1 MQKTKTQSPLTVH
14 ILGLIAW
21 FFFFAL
27 VIKFPSF
34 ASSAS
39 TTQSQQTTVESYG
52 SNQALR
58 PGILVQVDPSN
69 VADVIPASQPN
80 ITKTLGVVIS
90 PSASTITIQNSTS
103 ATNTAY
109 VSSDGNYQMI
119 VSDQNGSIKSGDY
132 LTLSAVDGIAMED
145 NTIEP
150 VTVGIASSSFNG
162 VSGVIGTGKVELSN
176 KSYKTVHYGVI
187 TANVSIAHNPL
198 LAVES
203 SIVPSFLVNFS
214 TGIVGRTVS
223 PWRIYVAL
231 IVTLAVCIIVG
242 AMLYGAVRSSLTS
255 IGRNPLSRS
264 SLFKGFLQVVFSAV
278 IIFISGIFL
287 VYLLLKV

>member
-1 MQKTKTQSPLTVH
+1 MQKSQNQNPLTVH
-14 ILGLIAW
+14 IFGLIAW
-21 FFFFAL
+21 FIFFAL
-27 VIKFPSF
+27 VIKYPTF
-34 ASSAS
+34 ASI
-39 TTQSQQTTVESYG
+39 TTSSQAQQNTVESYG
-52 SNQALR
+52 TNQALR
-58 PGILVQVDPSN
+58 PGILVQIDPSN
-69 VADVIPASQPN
+69 VADVIPASQPD
-80 ITKTLGVVIS
+80 IKKTLGVVIS
-90 PSASTITIQNSTS
+90 PSASTITVDNSTT
-103 ATNTAY
+103 AADTAY
-109 VSSDGNYQMI
+109 VSSNGNYQMV
-119 VSDQNGSIKSGDY
+119 VSDQNGSIKAGDY

-145 NTIEP
+145 NSIEP

-162 VSGVIGTGKVELSN
+162 SSGVIGTGKVELSN
-176 KSYKTVHYGVI
+176 KTYKTVHYGIV
-187 TANVSIAHNPL
+187 TANVSISHNPL

-214 TGIVGRTVS
+214 TGIVGKTVS

-231 IVTLAVCIIVG
+231 VITLAVCIIVG

-264 SLFKGFLQVVFSAV
+264 SLFRGFLQVVVSAV

>member
-1 MQKTKTQSPLTVH
+1 MQKTQNQNPLTIH
-14 ILGLIAW
+14 IFGLIAW
-21 FFFFAL
+21 FLFFAL
-27 VIKFPSF
+27 VIKYPSF
-34 ASSAS
+34 AS
-39 TTQSQQTTVESYG
+39 TTPSQTQQNTVESYG
-52 SNQALR
+52 TSQALR
-58 PGILVQVDPSN
+58 PGILVQIDPSN
-69 VADVIPASQPN
+69 VANVIPASQPD
-80 ITKTLGVVIS
+80 IKKTLGVVIS
-90 PSASTITIQNSTS
+90 PSASTITVYNSTT
-103 ATNTAY
+103 AANTAY
-109 VSSDGNYQMI
+109 VSSDGNYQVV
-119 VSDQNGSIKSGDY
+119 VSDQNGSIKAGDY

-145 NTIEP
+145 NNVEP

-162 VSGVIGTGKVELSN
+162 STGSIGTGKVELSN
-176 KSYKTVHYGVI
+176 KTYKTVHYGVI

-231 IVTLAVCIIVG
+231 IITLAVCIIVG
-242 AMLYGAVRSSLTS
+242 AMLYGAVKSSLTS

-264 SLFKGFLQVVFSAV
+264 SLFRGFLQVVVAAV

>member
-1 MQKTKTQSPLTVH
+1 MQNTQVKNPLTVH

-21 FFFFAL
+21 FIFFVL
-27 VIKFPSF
+27 VVKYPSF
-34 ASSAS
+34 AAN
-39 TTQSQQTTVESYG
+39 TQTQQNTVESYG
-52 SNQALR
+52 TSQALR
-58 PGILVQVDPSN
+58 PGILVQLNPKN
-69 VADVIPASQPN
+69 IEDVIPANQTD

-90 PSASTITIQNSTS
+90 PSASALAIDNNNGS
-103 ATNTAY
+103 TNTAY

-119 VSDQNGSIKSGDY
+119 VSDQNGPIKAGDY
-132 LTLSAVDGIAMED
+132 LTLSSVDGIAMED

-150 VTVGIASSSFNG
+150 VTVGIASSPFNG
-162 VSGVIGTGKVELSN
+162 TTNVVGSDQIELTN
-176 KSYKTVHYGVI
+176 KIYKTVHFGVI
-187 TANVSIAHNPL
+187 NTSISIAHNPL
-198 LAVES
+198 LATES
-203 SIVPSFLVNFS
+203 SIVPSFLVNLS

-231 IVTLAVCIIVG
+231 IVTLAVCVIVG

-264 SLFKGFLQVVFSAV
+264 SLFRGFLQVVVSAL

>member
-1 MQKTKTQSPLTVH
+1 MQKPQSQNSLNVH
-14 ILGLIAW
+14 IFGLIAW

-27 VIKFPSF
+27 IIKFPSF
-34 ASSAS
+34 AATP
-39 TTQSQQTTVESYG
+39 TTQTQQNTVESYG
-52 SNQALR
+52 TSQALR
-58 PGILVQVDPSN
+58 PGILVQIDPSN
-69 VADVIPASQPN
+69 VMDVIPASQPN

-90 PSASTITIQNSTS
+90 PSASTITVDNSSS
-103 ATNTAY
+103 APDTAY
-109 VSSDGNYQMI
+109 VSSDGNYQMV
-119 VSDQNGSIKSGDY
+119 VSDQNGAIKAGDY

-145 NTIEP
+145 NSIEP

-162 VSGVIGTGKVELSN
+162 LTSVIGTGQVELSN
-176 KSYKTVHYGVI
+176 KTFKTVHYGII

-231 IVTLAVCIIVG
+231 IITLAVCVIVG

-264 SLFKGFLQVVFSAV
+264 SLFRGFIQVVVSAV